1 MYASIVV
8 GTDGSPTAEA
18 ALERALELAKASGA
32 CDVHV
37 VSAYEPTRARVAGGA
52 PASESFDSSVGSDY
66 KADVALQR
74 ALDRSDAHGV
84 RVEQHAPK
92 GSAADALLAAA
103 KEHDADLIVIGS
115 VGMQG
120 PRRVLGS
127 VPNKVSHNAPCDV
140 LIVQTAG

>member
-18 ALERALELAKASGA
+18 ALEKALELAKAGGG
-32 CDVHV
+32 CVHV
-37 VSAYEPTRARVAGGA
+37 VSAYEPARARVAGGA
-52 PASESFDSSVGSDY
+52 PASEAYDSSVGSDY

-74 ALDRSDAHGV
+74 AVDRSGAHGIK
-84 RVEQHAPK
+84 VEQHAPK

-115 VGMQG
+115 VGMRG

-127 VPNKVSHNAPCDV
+127 VPNKVSHNASCDV
-140 LIVQTAG
+140 LIVHTTG